1 MEIQQTNT
9 AKPSKIRVGLVDDQ
23 QLVRQG
29 IASLLALSDK
39 IEVTWQAENGQQA
52 LTLLASTAIDILLS
66 DIRMPVMD
74 GISLLS
80 HIRADNNQLPT
91 LMLTTFDD
99 SELFLT
105 SLHAGANGFL
115 LKDVSLDKLL
125 NAIEVI
131 AQGGVLIEP
140 VVLNQLSQQAP
151 INAPEV
157 NPLSERETSILK
169 FMANGCSNKEI
180 ATGVFLAEGT
190 VKNHVSNILSKLG
203 CRDRTRAVLKGL
215 ELGII

>member
-1 MEIQQTNT
+1 MEIQQADT
-9 AKPSKIRVGLVDDQ
+9 AKSSKIRVGLVDDQ

-39 IEVTWQAENGQQA
+39 IEVIWQAENGQQA
-52 LTLLASTAIDILLS
+52 LTQLASTAIDVLLS

-74 GISLLS
+74 GISLLRQ
-80 HIRADNNQLPT
+80 IRADNNQLPT

-99 SELFLT
+99 SELFLA

-151 INAPEV
+151 INAPGV